1 MLTDRLRIEPKLAP
15 VINDYRIHDG
25 HVEVRTL
32 DPGGRPV
39 DPQLSAWRPLN
50 SNELEQHFVLS
61 TVVARWLEINHPDLH
76 REQDAV
82 REEPNRRV
90 M

>member
-1 MLTDRLRIEPKLAP
+1 MVTNRLRIEPKRAR

-32 DPGGRPV
+32 DHGGRAV
-39 DPQLSAWRPLN
+39 DPQLSTWRPLN

-61 TVVARWLEINHPDLH
+61 TVVAKWLEHNHPEID
-76 REQDAV
+76 V
-82 REEPNRRV
+82 RHGDQTTGRL